1 MNYLSQTDMSKKNR
15 LRRSISPLSSLVV
28 LPLLIL
34 GLLLPAL
41 VNAAYERQLLTPEEL
56 IYLKAHGPITFVSQ
70 TNYPPF
76 EAQQENGT
84 MDGMSVEL
92 ARWLSTE
99 FGIKVIFTNMTFAAA
114 QEAVLSGK
122 ADVIT
127 SLFYSDKRAEKFAF
141 TDPIFDVP
149 ASIFVLHE
157 RPDISRLDDLKG
169 KRIAIQRGDYAKD
182 FLESKGIDFTLV
194 PVDSFAQA
202 ADAVISGQADTL
214 IGDEQII
221 LYHLFSKNLSD
232 KLKKVGEPLYIGK
245 NCMALKKEN
254 IVLHGIL
261 AKGVRH
267 AREGGVL
274 TTISHKWLG
283 VELTQ
288 QQEIPRWLVVVG
300 IAGAASLLLALLV
313 MMINRKLRLII
324 KEKSREQ
331 GAVLDASVIGI
342 AKVKKR
348 TVLWVNPA
356 MCRMFG
362 YEPLELQD
370 VDTRKLYPTTESYEQ
385 LGSDAYPLLS
395 SGLTYH
401 TELQMRRK
409 DGSLIWI
416 RLQGMALY
424 PEHPAKGSVWTFED
438 ITERQRHETERNQA
452 ISLLQTVIHTAPVR
466 IFWKDTSL
474 RYLGCNLLF
483 AIDAGKSDPDEL
495 IGRDDFEMGWA
506 EQAELY
512 RSDDQMI
519 METGVSRVNFEEPQ
533 TTPDGRQIWLRTSKV
548 PLRDSE
554 GNVIGV
560 LGVYDDITEQKRINY
575 ELKLREQY
583 QRALLDNFPC
593 LVWLKDTESRLLA
606 VNRPYAKACNRASVD
621 ELLGLSDLDIWP
633 HDLAQAYRADD
644 REVLASGHSKHVEEP
659 LETDAGRSW
668 IETFKS
674 PVVVDGKVIGT
685 VGFAQDITERRK
697 AEKERADQLEELRR
711 WQEVMLG
718 REERIIELKGQ
729 INELLARLHEPPRY
743 GSAASEEVKP

>member
-1 MNYLSQTDMSKKNR
+1 MNSPSLTDLSKKNR
-15 LRRSISPLSSLVV
+15 LRRSISLLAYIVV

-34 GLLLPAL
+34 SLLLPAL

-56 IYLKAHGPITFVSQ
+56 SYLKEHGPITFVSQ

-76 EAQQENGT
+76 EAQQVNGT

-99 FGIKVIFTNMTFAAA
+99 FGIKVIFTNMNFAAA

-141 TDPIFDVP
+141 TDPLFDVP
-149 ASIFVLHE
+149 ASIFVLPE
-157 RPDISRLDDLKG
+157 RPDISRLEDLKG

-182 FLESKGIDFTLV
+182 FLESKGIEFTLV

-202 ADAVISGQADTL
+202 ADAVIAGQADTL

-221 LYHLFSKNLSD
+221 LYHLFSKKLSN

-245 NCMALKKEN
+245 NCMAVKKEN
-254 IVLHGIL
+254 AVLHGIL

-283 VELTQ
+283 MELTQ
-288 QQEIPRWLVVVG
+288 QQRIPRWLVVVG
-300 IAGAASLLLALLV
+300 IAGAASLLLTLLV
-313 MMINRKLRLII
+313 IMINRKLRLII
-324 KEKSREQ
+324 KEKTREQ
-331 GAVLDASVIGI
+331 GAILDASVIGI
-342 AKVKKR
+342 AKVNNR
-348 TVLWVNPA
+348 TVLWANPA

-362 YEPLELQD
+362 YEPSELQGG
-370 VDTRKLYPTTESYEQ
+370 DTRKLYPATESYVQ
-385 LGSDAYPLLS
+385 LGSDAYPLLA

-401 TELQMRRK
+401 TELQMCRK

-424 PEHPAKGSVWTFED
+424 PEQPTKGSVWTFED
-438 ITERQRHETERNQA
+438 ITERQCHEKERNQA
-452 ISLLQTVIHTAPVR
+452 ISLLQTVINTAPVR

-483 AIDAGKSDPDEL
+483 ALDADKSDPDEL

-506 EQAELY
+506 EQAERY
-512 RSDDQMI
+512 RSDDRII
-519 METGVSRVNFEEPQ
+519 METGLSRVNYEEPQ
-533 TTPDGRQIWLRTSKV
+533 TTPDGRQIWLRTSKA
-548 PLRDSE
+548 PLRDSQ
-554 GNVIGV
+554 GGVIGV
-560 LGVYDDITEQKRINY
+560 LGVYDDITEQK
-575 ELKLREQY
+575 E
-583 QRALLDNFPC
+583 
-593 LVWLKDTESRLLA
+593 
-606 VNRPYAKACNRASVD
+606 
-621 ELLGLSDLDIWP
+621 
-633 HDLAQAYRADD
+633 
-644 REVLASGHSKHVEEP
+644 
-659 LETDAGRSW
+659 
-668 IETFKS
+668 
-674 PVVVDGKVIGT
+674 
-685 VGFAQDITERRK
+685 

-718 REERIIELKGQ
+718 REERILQLKGQ

-743 GSAASEEVKP
+743 ASAASEEVNHER

>member
-1 MNYLSQTDMSKKNR
+1 MNYPPLTDLSKKNR
-15 LRRSISPLSSLVV
+15 IRRSMSLLSSLVV

-34 GLLLPAL
+34 SLLLPAF

-56 IYLKAHGPITFVSQ
+56 NYLKAHGPITFVSQ

-84 MDGMSVEL
+84 VDGMSVEL

-127 SLFYSDKRAEKFAF
+127 SLFYSDRRAEKFAF
-141 TDPIFDVP
+141 TDPLFDVP
-149 ASIFVLHE
+149 ASIFVLPE
-157 RPDISRLDDLKG
+157 RPDISKVEDLKG

-182 FLESKGIDFTLV
+182 FLESKGIEFTLV

-202 ADAVISGQADTL
+202 ADAVIAGQADTL

-221 LYHLFSKNLSD
+221 LYHLFSKKLSN
-232 KLKKVGEPLYIGK
+232 KLKKVGKPLYIGK
-245 NCMALKKEN
+245 NCMAVKKEN
-254 IVLHGIL
+254 AVLHGIL
-261 AKGVRH
+261 AKGVQH

-283 VELTQ
+283 VELMQ
-288 QQEIPRWLVVVG
+288 HQRIPRWLVVVG
-300 IAGAASLLLALLV
+300 IAGGASLLLTLLV
-313 MMINRKLRLII
+313 ILINRKLRLII
-324 KEKSREQ
+324 KEKTREQ
-331 GAVLDASVIGI
+331 GAILDASVIGI
-342 AKVKKR
+342 AKVKNR
-348 TVLWVNPA
+348 AVLWGNPA

-362 YEPLELQD
+362 YEPSELQGG
-370 VDTRKLYPTTESYEQ
+370 DTRKLYPTPESYVQ
-385 LGSDAYPLLS
+385 LGIDAYPLLA

-401 TELQMRRK
+401 TELQMCCK

-424 PEHPAKGSVWTFED
+424 PEQPTKGSVWTFED
-438 ITERQRHETERNQA
+438 ITERQCHEKERNQA
-452 ISLLQTVIHTAPVR
+452 ISLLQTVINTAPVR

-483 AIDAGKSDPDEL
+483 ALDADKSDPDEL

-506 EQAELY
+506 EQAERY
-512 RSDDQMI
+512 RSDDRMI
-519 METGVSRVNFEEPQ
+519 METGVPRVSFEEPQ
-533 TTPDGRQIWLRTSKV
+533 TTPDGRQIWLRTSKA
-548 PLRDSE
+548 PLRDSQ
-554 GNVIGV
+554 GGVIGV
-560 LGVYDDITEQKRINY
+560 LGVYDDITEQK
-575 ELKLREQY
+575 
-583 QRALLDNFPC
+583 
-593 LVWLKDTESRLLA
+593 
-606 VNRPYAKACNRASVD
+606 
-621 ELLGLSDLDIWP
+621 
-633 HDLAQAYRADD
+633 
-644 REVLASGHSKHVEEP
+644 
-659 LETDAGRSW
+659 
-668 IETFKS
+668 
-674 PVVVDGKVIGT
+674 
-685 VGFAQDITERRK
+685 K
-697 AEKERADQLEELRR
+697 AEKERADQFEELRR

-718 REERIIELKGQ
+718 REERIIQLKGQ